1 MAKGLAIKFSSYEKS
16 VPKVL
21 ELVNLQKE
29 LKKYD
34 SIVIK
39 VPLNPDSENK
49 LSLDFLESVLK
60 FIVMNKNPVSSVYIA
75 EGSDGAD
82 TAELFEKE
90 GYSSLSEKYGVGL
103 LDLNTAETEQVRDGE
118 FLELEQ
124 IQYPKILLNS
134 FILSLAKTGVS
145 NSLGMEGSLS
155 SMIGAY
161 PANHYRG
168 FFSKEKNKLK
178 KYNIKNVIHDILKCK
193 MPNFSIIDASNE
205 GMILAGLPLEMD
217 KQAAR
222 LINMDWRSI
231 QYLRL
236 LDEALPEE
244 MPERTEMA
252 EETIKET
259 TLA

>member
-1 MAKGLAIKFSSYEKS
+1 MAKGLSIKFTSYEKS

-34 SIVIK
+34 NIVIK

-49 LSLDFLESVLK
+49 LSLEFLESVLK
-60 FIVMNKNPVSSVYIA
+60 FVIMNKNPISSVYIA
-75 EGSDGAD
+75 EGADGGD
-82 TAELFEKE
+82 TIELFEKE

-103 LDLNTAETEQVRDGE
+103 LDLNTAETEEIRDGE
-118 FLELEQ
+118 FLELQE
-124 IQYPKILLNS
+124 IQYPKLLLNS
-134 FILSLAKTGVS
+134 FILSLSKTTHS
-145 NSLGMEGSLS
+145 NFLGIEGSLS

-161 PANHYRG
+161 PANYYRG
-168 FFSKEKNKLK
+168 FFSKGKSKLT

-193 MPNFSIIDASNE
+193 MPDFAVVDASNE

-217 KQAAR
+217 KQASR
-222 LINMDWRSI
+222 LINLDWRSI

-244 MPERTEMA
+244 IPERPEITK
-252 EETIKET
+252 ETIKEA